1 MGQQNQMDKPAGA
14 QFTPETLHA
23 MTDQERTQLF
33 DQIITERY
41 GQTRSVDQAAHDL
54 GVSRQT
60 AFRWRRDHSVPIM
73 ALLLLQEWER
83 ARVEVAGALGDAAI
97 VGEFKVLLGQQ
108 AEMSR
113 QMVEMSRTFERI
125 ITLLTDV
132 PRES

>member
-1 MGQQNQMDKPAGA
+1 
-14 QFTPETLHA
+14 
-23 MTDQERTQLF
+23 
-33 DQIITERY
+33 
-41 GQTRSVDQAAHDL
+41 
-54 GVSRQT
+54 
-60 AFRWRRDHSVPIM
+60 M

-125 ITLLTDV
+125 LSLLSDA
-132 PRES
+132 PRGS

>member
-1 MGQQNQMDKPAGA
+1 MDKPEGA
-14 QFTPETLHA
+14 QFTPENLHA

-83 ARVEVAGALGDAAI
+83 SRSEVVGALGNAAVVAEFGKLIKHQAEIATKQAEVARTIEGLIRLLSDAA
-97 VGEFKVLLGQQ
+97 
-108 AEMSR
+108 
-113 QMVEMSRTFERI
+113 
-125 ITLLTDV
+125 
-132 PRES
+132 PHESGIS

>member
-1 MGQQNQMDKPAGA
+1 MDKPEGA
-14 QFTPETLHA
+14 QFTPENLHA

-83 ARVEVAGALGDAAI
+83 SRTEVVGALGNAAVVAEFGKLIKHQAEIATKQAEVARTIEGLIRLLSDAA
-97 VGEFKVLLGQQ
+97 
-108 AEMSR
+108 
-113 QMVEMSRTFERI
+113 
-125 ITLLTDV
+125 
-132 PRES
+132 PHESGIS